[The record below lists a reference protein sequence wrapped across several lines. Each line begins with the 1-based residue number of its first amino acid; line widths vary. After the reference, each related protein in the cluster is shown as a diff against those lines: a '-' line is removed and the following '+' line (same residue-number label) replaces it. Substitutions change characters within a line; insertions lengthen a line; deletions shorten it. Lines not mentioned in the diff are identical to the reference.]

1 MALVLI
7 YQILHF
13 HLIKEVLPLVAIR
26 LAIPAV
32 IQPPQQA
39 MLMVMA

>member
-1 MALVLI
+1 MDVYEI
-7 YQILHF
+7 KHF
-13 HLIKEVLPLVAIR
+13 HLVKEVLPLVAIR
-26 LAIPAV
+26 LAIPVV